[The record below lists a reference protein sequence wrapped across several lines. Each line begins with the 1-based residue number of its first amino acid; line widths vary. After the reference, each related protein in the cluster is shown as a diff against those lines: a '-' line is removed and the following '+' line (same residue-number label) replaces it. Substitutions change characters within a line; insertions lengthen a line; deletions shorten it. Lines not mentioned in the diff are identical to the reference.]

1 MLDLCEIERKQKEIK
16 FNKKNRFMY
25 GTDDDTNIKSYWEKK
40 TFIYIYLIILNIL
53 AR

>member
-16 FNKKNRFMY
+16 FNKKNRFIY

-40 TFIYIYLIILNIL
+40 NIYLYLLNNIKYIG
-53 AR
+53 